1 MNCPNKTDW
10 VLYASGEL
18 PPARRQ
24 VLETH
29 LAGCG
34 ACRREA
40 QGMARG
46 LAALATLE
54 REPAVRPQVMETL
67 RTRARE
73 TTLALPTVAS
83 LWRRYRWVAAAAA
96 IVVLA
101 VGLAIV
107 MPPAAQLP
115 TPRPQP
121 VTAWVTDAH
130 LQEELAEI
138 TAGIEMLEARSNGK
152 APDVAP
158 DADADEQLYN
168 ELEFFFD
175 QLRAEVDA

>member
-1 MNCPNKTDW
+1 MICPNKTDW

-24 VLETH
+24 VLEAH
-29 LAGCG
+29 LAGCD
-34 ACRREA
+34 ACRRDAE
-40 QGMARG
+40 GLARG

-54 REPAVRPQVMETL
+54 REPTVRPQVMETL

-73 TTLALPTVAS
+73 AALAMPTVAS
-83 LWRRYRWVAAAAA
+83 LWRQYRWVAAAAA
-96 IVVLA
+96 VVVLA
-101 VGLAIV
+101 AGLAIV
-107 MPPAAQLP
+107 VSPTAQQPAARQ
-115 TPRPQP
+115 QP
-121 VTAWVTDAH
+121 AAVWVTDAH

-158 DADADEQLYN
+158 APDVDDPLYD